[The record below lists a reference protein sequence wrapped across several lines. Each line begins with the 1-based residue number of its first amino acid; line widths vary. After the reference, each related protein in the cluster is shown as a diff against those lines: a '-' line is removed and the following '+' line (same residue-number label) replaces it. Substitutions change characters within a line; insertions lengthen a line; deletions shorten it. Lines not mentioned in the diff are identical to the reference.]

1 MCACH
6 FEDDPSPSQFRL
18 DIDNYYQLAEAMG
31 DRRHS
36 GDDEIPI
43 QVVAGEEEDVYGQLA
58 QKERDLVLAAELG
71 KALLERNDELER
83 RNEQI
88 ADEFAHKIEELQQEK
103 YELHLKLEKTEVE
116 YENTIKELQY
126 DISQLRHEL
135 QTQQHY
141 SDNGDKAATEKI
153 RELTVQNERLKE
165 EIRQSSV
172 HEEGLVV
179 EMQGLREQMLCR
191 KSSMH
196 FHISQ
201 LEVLQ
206 EEINLLSKRKCELEK
221 RITLVTEERD
231 GLASS
236 HEEVQ
241 ERILM
246 LERTKRETEQKVQNR
261 ERDIIELQETNLQL
275 QAQIHHL
282 ASRSSAHSSPISS
295 HNQSQTLFNELS
307 QLSPS
312 NHESQPLTNELCQ
325 MSPSTPPPDFT
336 SQYSSDYPMSLA
348 EMMEEDEFECDDED
362 VSNVHRSH
370 DLLTEFTE
378 PQALT
383 DSQFLSDFQD
393 ASQDYCT
400 DYELKEE
407 LVNVYSHLKQ
417 LCKDCGKPVDKY
429 PGGYKVGILSPLLQD
444 LREVMQNMIT
454 HKSHFACTEVQ
465 TNLSDDEETMVTLH
479 KQIGELRI
487 DLVEA
492 QNDLDRVKTELSERD
507 SKLKTKTEELSHLTN
522 KISILELTLQHEEL
536 SRLQAERDRLQDNT
550 RSLSSDNL
558 LQEARNDRDMAIEKQ
573 NKTEVELAK
582 SKLDILSMN
591 EQLME
596 AIQQKVALSQ
606 ELDQWQVFFFQVDM
620 QDLLDFQLK
629 ERIKEQSVKEQVLE
643 QLKKHISM
651 RKSKSTSFLSR
662 TKPS

>member
-36 GDDEIPI
+36 EDDEIPI
-43 QVVAGEEEDVYGQLA
+43 QVVPGEEDDVYGQLA

-196 FHISQ
+196 FHVSQ
-201 LEVLQ
+201 LEILQ
-206 EEINLLSKRKCELEK
+206 EE
-221 RITLVTEERD
+221 
-231 GLASS
+231 
-236 HEEVQ
+236 
-241 ERILM
+241 
-246 LERTKRETEQKVQNR
+246 VQNR

-282 ASRSSAHSSPISS
+282 ASRSSTHSSPISG

-312 NHESQPLTNELCQ
+312 NHESQPLMNEL

-400 DYELKEE
+400 DYE
-407 LVNVYSHLKQ
+407 
-417 LCKDCGKPVDKY
+417 
-429 PGGYKVGILSPLLQD
+429 
-444 LREVMQNMIT
+444 
-454 HKSHFACTEVQ
+454 FACIEVQ

-479 KQIGELRI
+479 KQIGELRHE
-487 DLVEA
+487 LGEA

-522 KISILELTLQHEEL
+522 KLTLQHEEL
-536 SRLQAERDRLQDNT
+536 SRLQAERDRLHKN
-550 RSLSSDNL
+550 
-558 LQEARNDRDMAIEKQ
+558 IKQ
-573 NKTEVELAK
+573 NKMEVELAK
-582 SKLDILSMN
+582 SKMDILSMN

-606 ELDQWQVFFFQVDM
+606 ELDQWQVDM
-620 QDLLDFQLK
+620 QDLLDFQFK
-629 ERIKEQSVKEQVLE
+629 ERIKEESVKEQVLE
-643 QLKKHISM
+643 QLKKHISL

-662 TKPS
+662 TKQS

>member
-36 GDDEIPI
+36 EDDEIPI
-43 QVVAGEEEDVYGQLA
+43 QVVPGEEDDVYGQLA

-196 FHISQ
+196 FHVSQ

-206 EEINLLSKRKCELEK
+206 EEVNLLSKRKCELEK
-221 RITLVTEERD
+221 KIALVTEERD

-246 LERTKRETEQKVQNR
+246 LDRTKRETEQKVQNR

-282 ASRSSAHSSPISS
+282 ASRSSTHSSPISG

-312 NHESQPLTNELCQ
+312 NHESQPLMNEL

-417 LCKDCGKPVDKY
+417 LCKDCGKSVDKY
-429 PGGYKVGILSPLLQD
+429 PGCYKVGILSPLLQD
-444 LREVMQNMIT
+444 LREVMQNMVSN
-454 HKSHFACTEVQ
+454 KSHFACIEVQ

-479 KQIGELRI
+479 KQIGELRHE
-487 DLVEA
+487 LGEA

-536 SRLQAERDRLQDNT
+536 SRLQAERDRLQDST
-550 RSLSSDNL
+550 RSLSPDDL
-558 LQEARNDRDMAIEKQ
+558 LHEARQDRDMALEKQ
-573 NKTEVELAK
+573 NKMEVELAK
-582 SKLDILSMN
+582 SKMDILSMN

-606 ELDQWQVFFFQVDM
+606 ELDQWQVDM
-620 QDLLDFQLK
+620 QDLLDFQFK

-643 QLKKHISM
+643 QLKKHISL

-662 TKPS
+662 TKQS

>member
-36 GDDEIPI
+36 EDDEIPI
-43 QVVAGEEEDVYGQLA
+43 QVVPGEEDDVYGQLA

-196 FHISQ
+196 FHVSQ
-201 LEVLQ
+201 LEILQ
-206 EEINLLSKRKCELEK
+206 EEVNLLSKRKCELEK
-221 RITLVTEERD
+221 KIALVTEERD

-246 LERTKRETEQKVQNR
+246 LDRTKRETEQKVQNR

-282 ASRSSAHSSPISS
+282 ASRSSTHSSPISG

-307 QLSPS
+307 QLSPC
-312 NHESQPLTNELCQ
+312 NHESQPLMNEL

-417 LCKDCGKPVDKY
+417 LCKDCGKSVDKY
-429 PGGYKVGILSPLLQD
+429 PGCYKVGILSPLLQD
-444 LREVMQNMIT
+444 LREVMQNMVSN
-454 HKSHFACTEVQ
+454 KSHFACIEVQ

-479 KQIGELRI
+479 KQIGELRHE
-487 DLVEA
+487 LGEA

-536 SRLQAERDRLQDNT
+536 SRLQAERDRLQDST
-550 RSLSSDNL
+550 RSLSPDDL
-558 LQEARNDRDMAIEKQ
+558 LQEARQDRDMALEKQ
-573 NKTEVELAK
+573 NKMEVELAK
-582 SKLDILSMN
+582 SKMDILSMN

-606 ELDQWQVFFFQVDM
+606 ELDQWQVDM
-620 QDLLDFQLK
+620 QDLLDFQFK
-629 ERIKEQSVKEQVLE
+629 ERIKEESVKEQVLE
-643 QLKKHISM
+643 QLKKHISL

-662 TKPS
+662 TKQS